1 MPEGAISSVFVFF
14 ISLDPRLHFNQLW
27 VTIKKRSKRRTCEP
41 NRLEAPMN
49 RDLLIT
55 YLVNFAYTMLKAL
68 IYAVGC
74 FLAWRAFDLMDKID
88 IRQEITERKNLGWAI
103 MIAAI
108 FIGLAYVVGQI

>member
-1 MPEGAISSVFVFF
+1 V
-14 ISLDPRLHFNQLW
+14 LHFNQFCA
-27 VTIKKRSKRRTCEP
+27 TIKNRSKHGILEL

-49 RDLLIT
+49 KDLLIT

-68 IYAVGC
+68 IYAIGC

>member
-1 MPEGAISSVFVFF
+1 
-14 ISLDPRLHFNQLW
+14 
-27 VTIKKRSKRRTCEP
+27 
-41 NRLEAPMN
+41 MN